1 MIRKLLAAAAALTL
15 CTAAAAAGKPRTVA
29 IVTPYMA
36 NETTK
41 YVIGKLQ
48 EAGEKR
54 GWKVN
59 VTDTAG
65 DFGLL
70 VGRLRDAVAQKVDA
84 IVLGMGDPA
93 QMTAGL
99 DAAEK
104 AGIPVFGLDAGL
116 AKGVLLNV
124 TSDNSALGQASA
136 KALADA
142 LGGKGK
148 VVMFTHDPHPGV
160 RERAAAAAAYFAT
173 VPGIQVI
180 EKKHIEVPGPLDFA
194 RKLTQDL
201 LVANPAKGSI
211 AGVWAGWDEP
221 AMGAVQAALA
231 AGRTE
236 LKVVGIDGTPFA
248 RAEIAK
254 KGPFLASVAQD
265 FDGMAARMAEL
276 IQATFDG
283 QKPAQ
288 QLYKLPG
295 KLVAQ

>member
-15 CTAAAAAGKPRTVA
+15 STAASAAGKPRTVA

-41 YVIGKLQ
+41 YVIGKLKEDCEQ
-48 EAGEKR
+48 K

-70 VGRLRDAVAQKVDA
+70 VGRIRDAVAQKVDA

-104 AGIPVFGLDAGL
+104 AKIPVFGLDAGL

-124 TSDNSALGQASA
+124 TSDNSDLGKASA

-142 LGGKGK
+142 LGGKGR

-173 VPGIQVI
+173 LPGIQVV

-221 AMGAVQAALA
+221 AMGAVQAAIA

-236 LKVVGIDGTPFA
+236 IKVVGIDGTPFA

-265 FDGMAARMAEL
+265 FDAMAAKVAEL
-276 IQATFDG
+276 IEGTLDG
-283 QKPAQ
+283 KKPTE

>member
-1 MIRKLLAAAAALTL
+1 MIRKLLAAVAALSL
-15 CTAAAAAGKPRTVA
+15 CSAAAAAGKPRTVA

-41 YVIGKLQ
+41 YVIGKLEEDCQ
-48 EAGEKR
+48 RR

-70 VGRLRDAVAQKVDA
+70 VGRIRDAVAQKVDA

-104 AGIPVFGLDAGL
+104 AKIPVFGLDAGL
-116 AKGVLLNV
+116 ARGVLLNV
-124 TSDNSALGQASA
+124 TSDNAALGQASA
-136 KALADA
+136 RALADA

-173 VPGIQVI
+173 LPGIQVV

-194 RKLTQDL
+194 RKLTQDI
-201 LVANPAKGSI
+201 LVANPGKGSI

-221 AMGAVQAALA
+221 AMGAVQAAIA

-265 FDGMAARMAEL
+265 FDAMAAKVAEL
-276 IQATFDG
+276 IEGTLEG
-283 QKPAQ
+283 RKPAE

-295 KLVAQ
+295 KLVVQ